1 MFTGDGDTA
10 PGYSIAEFAER
21 GGVTRRTV
29 RYYVQ
34 RGLLDPP
41 EGAGR
46 GARYTD
52 AHLRRLERVR
62 TLQEQGYSLDRL
74 TRLLDA
80 PDAPTEPTAPT
91 APRHATPS
99 RTHSERAAATASGLP
114 WWRVPLGDGVELHL
128 RADRFDPDT
137 AERVH
142 AAVRAALSP
151 DHCTPEG
158 GHR

>member
-1 MFTGDGDTA
+1 MRSVADHRKQLDSKQDSLTVLFTGDGDTA

-62 TLQEQGYSLDRL
+62 TLQ
-74 TRLLDA
+74 
-80 PDAPTEPTAPT
+80 
-91 APRHATPS
+91 
-99 RTHSERAAATASGLP
+99 
-114 WWRVPLGDGVELHL
+114 
-128 RADRFDPDT
+128 
-137 AERVH
+137 
-142 AAVRAALSP
+142 
-151 DHCTPEG
+151 
-158 GHR
+158 